1 MIKNYYYLLKV
12 YAISTLFTFFLV
24 NSITLSPLLGSNN
37 RFYETSSKK
46 VAKFE
51 LEDNFLLVSDSSS
64 GLEEAEKL
72 WMSINF
78 MEMQKEITSTL
89 GLSLMDATVF
99 WEYLRPAIRQD
110 QFSFLNGGYQSVT
123 AATLAQY
130 VNGLKQSYI
139 NQYSSFLTNK
149 ASFIQQ
155 LALQSANNKVQQVN
169 GPCVNMGFE
178 TGDTT
183 GWTTYDAA
191 ACTNP
196 TPCPVAPATTLVPG
210 PDPRITIKTAGFDPY
225 VPTLSMVPPGATYSL
240 MLEDYLNGA
249 NASEISQTFLVTATN
264 NLLTYKYAAVL
275 EDPGHPLAES
285 PYFKVRLTA
294 QDGTDISC
302 GDYTAVAYPPIVN
315 FDSIPKDKNVYK
327 AQDPVKTNT
336 NSIDVYYR
344 NWTTVSIPLNKY
356 IGQNLTITFMAS
368 DCTPGGHR
376 GYAYI
381 WAECSSIVTFDTSY
395 ICLGETLSY
404 TAPTGFSGYK
414 WIGPGTGATGIVGAN
429 NTQTAKVN
437 KAGVYSLIL
446 TPYAD
451 HPCPDT
457 LNFTVLEHCL
467 PKADT
472 ALCETVKG
480 SGKVTGVN
488 LINYN
493 TKITA
498 VNPAGTVQ
506 AWYSALPISAATK
519 IAAPTNITVS
529 NGSKYYAVITYP
541 YIGGD
546 TGVLTFTVNPLPS
559 VVFPA
564 IDTMCVSAATYQ
576 ITGVTPTGGAFSGTN
591 VSASGA
597 FSPSAAGKY
606 TIKYVYTTASGCKD
620 SATQTIVVNPPPT
633 ATSTNQTICSTVT
646 SINLSGTVTNAKSE
660 LWTGGTTASFSST
673 TVLAPTYAPT
683 ATELSSSA
691 IKLNFI
697 AEPLAG
703 CKADTAKVTITVVQ
717 LPKVTVTNTTIC
729 ATTPSIVIAG
739 ATASNDASIKW
750 TATSG
755 SFSNASSLTSMYT
768 PAITSDTIHLVLTA
782 NPNAPCKAVSD
793 TMVLT
798 VIPAPKVTVTNT
810 TICAT
815 TSSIVIAGATAS
827 NNASVK
833 WTATSGTFSNAAS
846 LTSTYT
852 PTITS
857 DTVHLIL
864 TANPNSPCKAV
875 TDTMVLKVAPAPK
888 VTVTNTS
895 ICATTPSIV
904 IAGATASNDAS
915 VKWTA
920 TSGSFSNASSLTS
933 TYTPFITS
941 DTVHLVLTANPNS
954 PCKAVT
960 DTMVLTVIPTP
971 KVNVFDT
978 AICAST
984 HSISIAKATVSN
996 DASVKWTAT
1005 SGSFSDAGSLTS
1017 TYTPT
1022 ITSDTVHLVLTAN
1035 PNSPCKA
1042 VSATMVVKVVPSP
1055 ILTATDT
1062 TICFT
1067 TPYITTNATASND
1080 STVKWKASSGSFGNA
1095 NSLITTYT
1103 PSITSDTVH
1112 LILTANPYFPCK
1124 AVTDT
1129 MVVKV
1134 VPAPKLTVSDT
1145 SICATTSSIIIA
1157 RATASN
1163 DTSVKWTSTSGSFS
1177 DASSLTSTYA
1187 PTIKSDTVHLIL
1199 TANPHS
1205 PCKAVTDTMVVKV
1218 VPAPKLTVSDTS
1230 ICATTSSIVIDRAT
1244 VSNDSTVKWKA
1255 SSGSFSDVSSLTST
1269 YTPTITSDTVNLILT
1284 ANPHSPCKAVTDTVV
1299 VTVIPAPKV
1308 SVSDTSIC
1316 ATTSSIIIA
1325 RATASNDTSVLWWAS
1340 SGSFSNTSSLTST
1353 YTPSITSDTV
1363 NLILTANPHSPC
1375 KAVTDTMVV
1384 KVVPAPKLTVSDT
1397 SICAT
1402 TSSIVIAR
1410 ATVSNDSTVK
1420 WTATSGS
1427 FSDASSLTS
1436 TYTPTITSDTVNLIL
1451 TANPHSPCKAVT
1463 DTMVVKVVPAPKL
1476 TVSDTS
1482 ICATTSSIVIANA
1495 SASDTTS
1502 VLWWASSGSFG
1513 NAGSLTSTYTPAIK
1527 SGKAHL
1533 ILTANPNAP
1542 CKAVTDTMSV
1552 RVIPPPV
1559 VNAGPDQVVCLTSAL
1574 VTLAGDTSNV
1584 SSFLW
1589 SPVNMLSGG
1598 SFTSTTSLNTQYTP
1612 SQTDIVNGQAVLIL
1626 TGMGIAPCASASDSV
1641 NVINIPLPIV
1651 QVNDTTVCS
1660 GQIAVLKAHVL
1671 NKAFFQ
1677 KYNLTYNWSWQRGA
1691 TAVAAQDSVLS
1702 TQTAGIYQIT
1712 ANASGCRGADSGAV
1726 TINPLPVVNLPALVK
1741 FCPDTLS
1748 EYVLNAG
1755 TGPSYKYFWIPTNDT
1770 VSQISVNA
1778 QGTYTVTIANK
1789 YNCTA
1794 SSQTVVQ
1801 EVCPPRLY
1809 ISSAFS
1815 PNNDGSNDIYDVY
1828 SAHVG
1833 SFQMLIFNRW
1843 GEIIYES
1850 SDKTKFWNGIYRGE
1864 PMPIGVYPWV
1874 ITYEGDTEEYKG
1886 PYNMKGSVTVVR

>member
-12 YAISTLFTFFLV
+12 YAIPTLFTFFLV
-24 NSITLSPLLGSNN
+24 NSITLVPLFGNN
-37 RFYETSSKK
+37 NPFYETSSKK
-46 VAKFE
+46 VAKSE
-51 LEDNFLLVSDSSS
+51 LEHNFLLVSDSSD

-78 MEMQKEITSTL
+78 MQMEKEITSAL

-110 QFSFLNGGYQSVT
+110 QFSFLNGGYQSVN
-123 AATLAQY
+123 AATLPQY

-139 NQYSSFLTNK
+139 NQYSSFLSNK
-149 ASFIQQ
+149 ASFIEQ
-155 LALQSANNKVQQVN
+155 LALQSANNKIQQVN

-196 TPCPVAPATTLVPG
+196 TPCPAGTATTLVPG
-210 PDPRITIKTAGFDPY
+210 PDPRITIKTAGFDPF
-225 VPTLSMVPPGATYSL
+225 VPTLPMVPAGATYSL

-275 EDPGHPLAES
+275 EDPGHPLDES

-336 NSIDVYYR
+336 NSIDIYYR
-344 NWTTVSIPLNKY
+344 NWSTVSIPLKKY

-381 WAECSSIVTFDTSY
+381 WAECSSIQQYDTNY
-395 ICLGETLSY
+395 ICVGETLSY

-414 WIGPGTGATGIVGAN
+414 WIGPGTGVTGIVGAN
-429 NTQTAKVN
+429 NTQTAKID

-451 HPCPDT
+451 NPCPDT
-457 LNFTVLEHCL
+457 IKFAVLEHCL

-472 ALCETVKG
+472 ALCETIKG

-488 LINYN
+488 LNNYN

-519 IAAPTNITVS
+519 LAATTNITVS
-529 NGSKYYAVITYP
+529 NGSKYYALITYP

-546 TGVLTFTVNPLPS
+546 TGVLTFTVNPLPT

-576 ITGVTPTGGAFSGTN
+576 ITGVTPTGGVFSGTN
-591 VSASGA
+591 VNASGA

-606 TIKYVYTTASGCKD
+606 TIKYVYTTAGGCKD
-620 SATQTIVVNPPPT
+620 SATQVIVVNPPPT
-633 ATSTNQTICSTVT
+633 ATSTNQKICSTVT
-646 SINLSGTVTNAKSE
+646 SVNLSGTVTNSKSE

-673 TVLAPTYAPT
+673 TALAPTYAPT
-683 ATELSSSA
+683 ATELSSST

-717 LPKVTVTNTTIC
+717 PPKVTVTNTTIC

-755 SFSNASSLTSMYT
+755 SFSNVGSLTSTYT
-768 PAITSDTIHLVLTA
+768 PAITSDTVHLVLTA
-782 NPNAPCKAVSD
+782 NPNAPCKAIAD

-798 VIPAPKVTVTNT
+798 VIPAPKVSVTNT
-810 TICAT
+810 TICST
-815 TSSIVIAGATAS
+815 TPSIVIVGATAS

-833 WTATSGTFSNAAS
+833 WTATSGTFSNAGS

-864 TANPNSPCKAV
+864 TANPNSPCKSV
-875 TDTMVLKVAPAPK
+875 TDTMILKVTPAPK
-888 VTVTNTS
+888 VSVTNTT
-895 ICATTPSIV
+895 ICSTTPSIV
-904 IAGATASNDAS
+904 IAGATASKDAS

-933 TYTPFITS
+933 TYIPAITS

-954 PCKAVT
+954 PCKAVA
-960 DTMVLTVIPTP
+960 DTMVLTVIPSP
-971 KVNVFDT
+971 KVSVFDT
-978 AICAST
+978 AICATT
-984 HSISIAKATVSN
+984 HSISIAKAIASN
-996 DASVKWTAT
+996 EVSVKWTAT
-1005 SGSFSDAGSLTS
+1005 SGSFSNASSLTS

-1022 ITSDTVHLVLTAN
+1022 IKSDTVHLILTAN

-1055 ILTATDT
+1055 ILTTTDT

-1080 STVKWKASSGSFGNA
+1080 STVKWKATSGSFGNA

-1103 PSITSDTVH
+1103 PTITSDTVH
-1112 LILTANPYFPCK
+1112 LILTANPNAPCK

-1129 MVVKV
+1129 MVVRV
-1134 VPAPKLTVSDT
+1134 VAAPKLTVSDT
-1145 SICATTSSIIIA
+1145 SICATTSTIVID

-1163 DTSVKWTSTSGSFS
+1163 DSTVKWKATSGSFS
-1177 DASSLTSTYA
+1177 DASSLTSTYT
-1187 PTIKSDTVHLIL
+1187 PIITSDTVHLIL

-1218 VPAPKLTVSDTS
+1218 VPAPKISVSDTS
-1230 ICATTSSIVIDRAT
+1230 ICATTSSIVIGRAA
-1244 VSNDSTVKWKA
+1244 VSNDSAVKWK
-1255 SSGSFSDVSSLTST
+1255 
-1269 YTPTITSDTVNLILT
+1269 
-1284 ANPHSPCKAVTDTVV
+1284 
-1299 VTVIPAPKV
+1299 
-1308 SVSDTSIC
+1308 
-1316 ATTSSIIIA
+1316 
-1325 RATASNDTSVLWWAS
+1325 
-1340 SGSFSNTSSLTST
+1340 
-1353 YTPSITSDTV
+1353 
-1363 NLILTANPHSPC
+1363 
-1375 KAVTDTMVV
+1375 
-1384 KVVPAPKLTVSDT
+1384 
-1397 SICAT
+1397 
-1402 TSSIVIAR
+1402 
-1410 ATVSNDSTVK
+1410 
-1420 WTATSGS
+1420 ATSGS
-1427 FSDASSLTS
+1427 FSDVGYLTS
-1436 TYTPTITSDTVNLIL
+1436 NYTPTITSDTVNLIL

-1463 DTMVVKVVPAPKL
+1463 DTMVVTVVPAPKISVSDTSICATTPSIVIARASASDTTFISWSASSGSFSNVSSL
-1476 TVSDTS
+1476 TSTYTPTITSDTVNLIVTANPHLPCKAVIDTMVLTVIPPPVLTATDTTICFTTPYITTNATAKDTASVKWTASSGSFANASALITTYTPAITSDTVHLILTANPHSPCKAVTDTMVVTVIPAPKVSVSDTS
-1482 ICATTSSIVIANA
+1482 ICATTSSIVIARA
-1495 SASDTTS
+1495 TASDTTS
-1502 VLWWASSGSFG
+1502 VLWTASSGSFA
-1513 NAGSLTSTYTPAIK
+1513 NADSLASTYTPTIK
-1527 SGKAHL
+1527 SGKVHL
-1533 ILTANPNAP
+1533 FLMANPKAP
-1542 CKAVTDTMSV
+1542 CSAITDTMTLT
-1552 RVIPPPV
+1552 VIPPPI

-1574 VTLAGDTSNV
+1574 VNLAGDTSHV
-1584 SSFLW
+1584 SSFTW
-1589 SPVNMLSGG
+1589 SPVNTISGG

-1626 TGMGIAPCASASDSV
+1626 TGSGIAPCASATDSM

-1651 QVNDTTVCS
+1651 QVNDTAVCA
-1660 GQIAVLKAHVL
+1660 GQTAVLKAHVL

-1677 KYNLTYNWSWQRGA
+1677 KYNLTYGWSWQRGA

-1702 TQTAGIYQIT
+1702 TQTAGVYQIT
-1712 ANASGCRGADSGAV
+1712 ANASGCRGADSGTV
-1726 TINPLPVVNLPALVK
+1726 TINPLPVANLPASVK

-1794 SSQTVVQ
+1794 SSQTLVQ

-1850 SDKTKFWNGIYRGE
+1850 LDKTKFWNGMYRGE